1 MFFEPHRGGTSY
13 VYSVTPMG
21 FQSFFM
27 PFPNVFDH
35 FNPIF
40 ALVIKSFHKSIESFS
55 FTGVPL
61 PQPGTKKERTP
72 ATTGCPF
79 PANFIGSRAFAMND
93 IKRAVEDHALLQKI
107 FFLKRILKS
116 FHIFVA
122 LLYSFLPKLLHR
134 IFF

>member
-1 MFFEPHRGGTSY
+1 
-13 VYSVTPMG
+13 
-21 FQSFFM
+21 M
-27 PFPNVFDH
+27 PFSINIPPLWGYCLRIPNVFDH

-55 FTGVPL
+55 LTGVPL

-93 IKRAVEDHALLQKI
+93 IKRAVKNHALLQKI

-116 FHIFVA
+116 FYIFVA